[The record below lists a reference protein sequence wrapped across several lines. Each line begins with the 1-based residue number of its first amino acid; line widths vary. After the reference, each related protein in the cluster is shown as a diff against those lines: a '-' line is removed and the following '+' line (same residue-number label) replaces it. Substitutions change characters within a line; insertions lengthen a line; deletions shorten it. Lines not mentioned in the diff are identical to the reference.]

1 MVSICLNM
9 IVKNES
15 LVIQRILNSVI
26 DLIDYYVI
34 VDTGSTDNTIE
45 CIKEFFKDKNIKGE
59 IHEEK
64 FIDFGYNRTHAVK
77 LAKDKCDYILFMDA
91 DHILKYDTTFTK
103 EQLIDYDEIN
113 ISLKTGDLCYYLIRF
128 LKGNMNIESIGS
140 THEYYKYEPNR
151 NKKLFLKNIWI
162 EDKCDGGCRNEKFT
176 RDEQLLKEEIK
187 TKKNSRNLF
196 YLAETLKNSRKYK
209 EAIKVYLESLQIKGW
224 NEEKWYSLAMIAKC
238 YIELNDEVNALF
250 WTMEA
255 YNFNNDRIE
264 NLYNL
269 AVYYLQKRKKKLF
282 LVMSDLAL
290 DKKKTNSQLF
300 IEKDVYDFLFDYN
313 RVLVYYYE
321 NRNAEKIINENLNKF
336 NIPDMYYN
344 NFYDNLPFYSKEITY
359 YIDIDVTENNNIYN
373 KVELSLIN
381 YNNKNYSISSLNPL
395 SIIDDNFNIVKTDNS
410 INLSKYNF
418 CTNSINYQD
427 KIIFLVELSYKK
439 YNLYKFVILNND
451 FTINNITDSFF
462 FKKSINS
469 FIYHVECIL
478 DTQNIKLYLNLQHN
492 ISLIYKTKNFNKY
505 ISKYIRC

>member
-15 LVIQRILNSVI
+15 LVIQRMLNSVI
-26 DLIDYYVI
+26 NLIDYYVI
-34 VDTGSTDNTIE
+34 VDTGSTDKTIE
-45 CIKEFFKDKNIKGE
+45 CIKEFFSDKNIKGE

-64 FIDFGYNRTHAVK
+64 FVNFGYNRTHAVN

-91 DHILKYDTTFTK
+91 DHILKYDNTFTK
-103 EQLIDYDEIN
+103 EQLFDYDEIN
-113 ISLKTGDLCYYLIRF
+113 ISLRTGDLSYYLIRF

-187 TKKNSRNLF
+187 INKNSRNLF

-209 EAIKVYLESLQIKGW
+209 EAITVYLESLQIKGW
-224 NEEKWYSLAMIAKC
+224 DEEKWYSLAMIAKC

-255 YNFNNDRIE
+255 YNLNNDRIE

-269 AVYYLQKRKKKLF
+269 AIYYLQKRKRRLF

-290 DKKKTNSQLF
+290 DKRTTKSQLF

-344 NFYDNLPFYSKEITY
+344 NFYDNLPFYSKEITHY
-359 YIDIDVTENNNIYN
+359 MNIDITKIKNVYN
-373 KVELSLIN
+373 QIEIPLIN
-381 YNNKNYSISSLNPL
+381 LNNTNYCITSLNPL
-395 SIIDDNFNIVKTDNS
+395 IINDDKFNKIKEDSS
-410 INLSKYNF
+410 INLCKYKF
-418 CTNSINYQD
+418 CTNC
-427 KIIFLVELSYKK
+427 IIYNENILLLLELK
-439 YNLYKFVILNND
+439 YNNINLYKFLILNND
-451 FTINNITDSFF
+451 FSINNITDSFVF
-462 FKKSINS
+462 DKDPNNH
-469 FIYHVECIL
+469 IYNIEYFS
-478 DTQNIKLYLNLQHN
+478 DTQILNFYLKIGNN
-492 ISLIYKTKNFNKY
+492 ISLICKSNNFNKY